1 MPPIGHDERGKA
13 MKLFVIKCGGS
24 VLEKVPDSFYEDLIE
39 VQKNGQYFPII
50 VHGGGPAISQ
60 LLSQL
65 KIPSRFHNGLRVT
78 TKEVLEVV
86 EMVLNGSTNKK
97 VVTQLIKA
105 GGHAIGVSGIDG
117 FLIQAEPIGAKEEIG
132 LVGKVVKVNVELI
145 SHFVEQGMIP
155 VISPIGMDQAG
166 QHYNINADTVA
177 CALAHS
183 FQAPLC
189 YLTDVS
195 GIMVET
201 TGQKTV
207 LHTVSKQQVEE
218 MIASKV
224 ITGGMIPKVQAA
236 LDSLQ
241 NGVPE
246 VVIVNGG
253 ESHVITRYLKG
264 ESVGTKILIGEEA
277 ASHV

>member
-1 MPPIGHDERGKA
+1 